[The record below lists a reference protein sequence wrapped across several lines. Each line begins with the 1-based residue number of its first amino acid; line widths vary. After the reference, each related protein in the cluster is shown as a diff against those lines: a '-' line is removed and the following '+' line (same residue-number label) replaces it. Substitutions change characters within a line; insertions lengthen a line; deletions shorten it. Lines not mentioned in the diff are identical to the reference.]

1 MLLEKIDVEKSIKNQ
16 KVYRKNWIAIRIIDF
31 LMNFIFIIVFP
42 FFAFINI
49 KRSLNIG
56 GDIFFST
63 FLFIITLILA
73 ILFFYALININK
85 LRKVKGISP
94 KENKA
99 VITTILEEFEWKLY
113 RNNIQFTQ
121 ATFDWNWFS
130 FDYGK
135 EIIILYENENILINC
150 VSYGRWDLK
159 LFSHWF
165 INRKK
170 ENQIIREFENQIQLR
185 IEKKFSN

>member
-16 KVYRKNWIAIRIIDF
+16 KVYRKNWIIEKVIDF
-31 LMNFIFIIVFP
+31 LINLIFILSFP
-42 FFAFINI
+42 FIAFINW
-49 KRSLNIG
+49 KRSLNTDGIL
-56 GDIFFST
+56 FST
-63 FLFIITLILA
+63 FLFIIALFLA
-73 ILFFYALININK
+73 LLFFFAWLNINK

-99 VITTILEEFEWKLY
+99 LIATILEEFEWELY
-113 RNNIQFTQ
+113 RNNIQFAQ
-121 ATFDWNWFS
+121 ASIDWNWSS

-135 EIIILYENENILINC
+135 ELVVIYENDNILINC
-150 VSYGRWDLK
+150 VSFGRGDIK

-170 ENQIIREFENQIQLR
+170 ENEIIKEFESRINLKLR
-185 IEKKFSN
+185 QNLS

>member
-1 MLLEKIDVEKSIKNQ
+1 MPLEKIDVDKSIKNQ
-16 KVYRKNWIAIRIIDF
+16 KVYRKNWLFVKVIDF
-31 LMNFIFIIVFP
+31 LINLFFILSFP
-42 FFAFINI
+42 FIAFINL
-49 KRSLNIG
+49 RRTLNSE
-56 GDIFFST
+56 DIFFST
-63 FLFIITLILA
+63 LLFIISLLIAL
-73 ILFFYALININK
+73 LFIYALSNINK

-99 VITTILEEFEWKLY
+99 LITTILEEFEWGLY

-121 ATFDWNWFS
+121 ASIDWNWLS

-135 EIIILYENENILINC
+135 EIVVIYENENILINC
-150 VSYGRWDLK
+150 VSFGRGDIK

-170 ENQIIREFENQIQLR
+170 ENEIIKEFEKQIKM
-185 IEKKFSN
+185 KKGKQIFN